1 MADTVDYRLEAYM
14 YPAHVSRIELESG
27 KADWVYIRRQ
37 AHKLAKERN
46 EPVLLYVFNDYF
58 RRWDYMGKAFPEGD
72 WYDWNG
78 NGPYELSSDGHAYHM
93 KKGGDA

>member
-37 AHKLAKERN
+37 AHKLAEERN
-46 EPVLLYVFNDYF
+46 EPVLLYVFNDYL
-58 RRWDYMGKAFPEGD
+58 RRWNYMGKAIPGGD
-72 WYDWNG
+72 WYNWND
-78 NGPYELSSDGHAYHM
+78 NRPYVLSSDGHSYHM
-93 KKGGDA
+93 KKEGD